1 MSSST
6 AMRRHMLSPN
16 ASVRATTHAGRHV
29 VAFMAVA
36 LTSTAL
42 VAVGCSDPVVA
53 PPQAVL
59 TARLTGSPTICTNV
73 TQDWLKVGNF
83 AGGNKPKR
91 EAIQTDQQ
99 VLGRNARVDCKV
111 VPNGDGFTL
120 DAQVEL
126 EGEGSVRITAAKVKP
141 RVNGAD
147 VTSSPVIVT
156 FARSDSP
163 ASLVGSDCK
172 LNFINAAEPTDI
184 GNLQRDVAIGR
195 AWGLITCDKAE
206 DKSASKDRFCK
217 AEVEVLLENCLT
229 TN

>member
-1 MSSST
+1 MSSSA
-6 AMRRHMLSPN
+6 AMRRNTLNPH
-16 ASVRATTHAGRHV
+16 ASVRVSVHRASRYA
-29 VAFMAVA
+29 VAFVVLA

-42 VAVGCSDPVVA
+42 GAAGCSDPVVA
-53 PPQAVL
+53 PPQAAL
-59 TARLTGSPTICTNV
+59 TARLTGPTATCTNV
-73 TQDWLKVGNF
+73 TQEWLKVGNF

-91 EAIQTDQQ
+91 EVIQTDQQ
-99 VLGRNARVDCKV
+99 VLGRRARVDCKV
-111 VPNGDGFTL
+111 LPNGDAFTL

-126 EGEGSVRITAAKVKP
+126 EGEGSVRITANKVKP

-163 ASLVGSDCK
+163 GSLTGRDCK

-206 DKSASKDRFCK
+206 DSSAPNPRYCK

-229 TN
+229 N